1 MQKRSK
7 NIGILVLV
15 LAAILF
21 VAYRA
26 RDVLNPFLLAFLLAY
41 ILHPLVA
48 WLERK
53 RVHRTFT
60 IIVLYLV
67 GLGAATALLLV
78 GLPLVTGETVSLWQ
92 STFEGDGFVD
102 RNGNGAWDPGE
113 RVDPDINGNRWCDAA
128 YLTRLEKWIQ
138 GRIDKWNEA
147 HPGRKLYA
155 ETLYDQIKEA
165 LARNPGGAASTGA
178 SITTWLAETMATA
191 LSAGWTFLQYVILVP
206 LYLFFLLRGMNAIRD
221 GVYAHLPGRHRDQ
234 VVHVLSRIHSAMS
247 SFFRGKVL
255 ICLAKGLLTALGLAL
270 LGVRLPLLFGLIQA
284 VASLVP
290 FVVLIVGWIPA
301 IVVVLLDQGMS
312 WGTILGVSMIF
323 LVIEGLESFVL
334 TPYILGKETGLH
346 PALLILSL
354 LVGGEL
360 FGMFGLIMAVPVVSI
375 LKIFG
380 QEYLLPPLRELAAET
395 PGKAPSSP

>member
-7 NIGILVLV
+7 NIGILLLV

-21 VAYRA
+21 IAYRA

-53 RVHRTFT
+53 RIHRTLT
-60 IIVLYLV
+60 IIALYVV
-67 GLGAATALLLV
+67 GLGATTALVLV

-102 RNGNGAWDPGE
+102 KNGDGVWEAGE
-113 RVDPDINGNRWCDAA
+113 RVHPDINRNRRCDAA
-128 YLTRLEKWIQ
+128 YVTRLERWIQ
-138 GRIDKWNEA
+138 GRIDQWNSA
-147 HPGRKLYA
+147 HPDRTLYA
-155 ETLYDQIKEA
+155 ETLYQQIKEA

-178 SITTWLAETMATA
+178 SITTWLAETTASA
-191 LSAGWTFLQYVILVP
+191 LSAGWTFLQYVLLVP
-206 LYLFFLLRGMNAIRD
+206 LYLFFLLRGMTAIRE
-221 GVYAHLPGRHRDQ
+221 GLYAHLPGRHRDQ
-234 VVHVLSRIHSAMS
+234 VVHVLSRIHVAMS

-255 ICLAKGLLTALGLAL
+255 ICLAKGILTALGLAL

-284 VASLVP
+284 VASLAP
-290 FVVLIVGWIPA
+290 FVVLIVGWVPA
-301 IVVVLLDQGMS
+301 IVVVLLDQGG
-312 WGTILGVSMIF
+312 WGAILGVSAVF
-323 LVIEGLESFVL
+323 LLMEGLESFVL

-360 FGMFGLIMAVPVVSI
+360 FGMFGLIMAVPIVSI
-375 LKIFG
+375 CKILG

-395 PGKAPSSP
+395 PGKPPGSP